1 MTKEVTDPYSPQLLV
16 WPLDHDDDEDGDDDD
31 NHDNDDDPGYSQ
43 VYRNASQLKREG
55 GNSGQCLSI
64 CSSHLT

>member
-1 MTKEVTDPYSPQLLV
+1 MMTKEVTDPYSPQLLV
-16 WPLDHDDDEDGDDDD
+16 WPLDDDHDDD

-55 GNSGQCLSI
+55 GESRQCISI
-64 CSSHLT
+64 CYSHLT